1 MQTVESGVKLKSF
14 NGGIV
19 LTLKDATISGYG
31 QIEGLK
37 QEILQMLE
45 NEQDQRVVLD
55 FTNVRF
61 FSTPFFSLIIKIRQ
75 NVGSLEL
82 CNLNKNIREVLEVT
96 NLTKIF
102 PVCKDPLA
110 HNV

>member
-1 MQTVESGVKLKSF
+1 MQTLESRVELKSF

-19 LTLKDATISGYG
+19 LTLKDAKISEYG
-31 QIEGLK
+31 QVEGLK

-45 NEQDQRVVLD
+45 NEQVQRVVLD

-75 NVGSLEL
+75 NAGRLEL
-82 CNLNKNIREVLEVT
+82 CNLDNNVREVLEVT

-102 PVCKDPLA
+102 PVCKDPLC
-110 HNV
+110 HSV